1 MKHNKKTQRQ
11 TGAMPRGRLLLL
23 FLQGSKRFFLIGIL
37 TSLIVAGA
45 DMINPQLIR
54 YTVDTVIDTEPSAL
68 PAFVNRLIDRL
79 GGVPFLRENLWVLAL
94 VIIGV
99 ALFSAVSRY
108 GQRLFNTKAAETL
121 VQQMRNLLFTH
132 IQKLPF
138 SWHMKHQTGDIIQRC
153 TSDVD
158 TVKNF
163 LSEQLTSILQIV
175 LQVTLSLVLMFSMN
189 VKLALASVFTMPV
202 ILFYSSLFGKRIG
215 SRFKDC
221 DEAEGVLSAAAQE
234 NLTGVRVVRAFG
246 REKYER
252 DRFGKLNAAY
262 RDLWLKLANL
272 MAGFWGVGDFIAG
285 VQIMLIIVLGT
296 VFCVEGDMTPGA
308 FIAFLSYNARLS
320 WPIRRLGRMISELSK
335 AGISLDR
342 LGEILSSP
350 AEEDK
355 ENACEP
361 DLHGDIVFD
370 DVTFA
375 YDNCPELLH
384 HVSFTAKAGSTVG
397 ILGGTGSGKS
407 TLMYLLDRLYDLP
420 ADGSGGRITIGGID
434 IADMKAKHLRRN
446 IGMVLQEPYLFSR
459 SIAENIGITR
469 EGITLSEIR
478 EAAAVA
484 CLDETVTS
492 FTEGYDTFVGER
504 GVTLSGGQKQRAAI
518 ARMLTQKAPIMV
530 FDDSLSAVDA
540 ETDAKIRAA
549 LKDNLGDS
557 TVFLISHRTA
567 TLMDADLILVLDKG
581 AIAEA
586 GTHKELMAME
596 NGIYRRIFD
605 IQMSDP
611 DRQETTEEV
620 IA

>member
-1 MKHNKKTQRQ
+1 
-11 TGAMPRGRLLLL
+11 MPRGRLLLL

-68 PAFVNRLIDRL
+68 PAFVNRLIDRI

-189 VKLALASVFTMPV
+189 VKLALVSVFTMPV

-407 TLMYLLDRLYDLP
+407 TLAQL
-420 ADGSGGRITIGGID
+420 IGGFYDATEGSVTVLGRDVKDYDASALCKFIGTVPQKSVLFRGSIRD
-434 IADMKAKHLRRN
+434 NMQLGAKDATDEQ
-446 IGMVLQEPYLFSR
+446 IMEAI
-459 SIAENIGITR
+459 SIAQAA
-469 EGITLSEIR
+469 EIVR
-478 EAAAVA
+478 DKGG
-484 CLDETVTS
+484 LDYEIS
-492 FTEGYDTFVGER
+492 QGAKN
-504 GVTLSGGQKQRAAI
+504 LSGGQRQRLSI
-518 ARMLTQKAPIMV
+518 ARALVLKPEILV
-530 FDDSLSAVDA
+530 FDDSSSALDFA
-540 ETDAKIRAA
+540 TEAA
-549 LKDNLGDS
+549 LRRDLNKLPA
-557 TVFLISHRTA
+557 TTTKVIISQRA
-567 TLMDADLILVLDKG
+567 GTLTEADKILVLDDG
-581 AIAEA
+581 RIVGI
-586 GTHKELMAME
+586 GTANELLGSCAVFREIYESQFGEKDGGKNEE
-596 NGIYRRIFD
+596 N
-605 IQMSDP
+605 Q
-611 DRQETTEEV
+611 
-620 IA
+620 